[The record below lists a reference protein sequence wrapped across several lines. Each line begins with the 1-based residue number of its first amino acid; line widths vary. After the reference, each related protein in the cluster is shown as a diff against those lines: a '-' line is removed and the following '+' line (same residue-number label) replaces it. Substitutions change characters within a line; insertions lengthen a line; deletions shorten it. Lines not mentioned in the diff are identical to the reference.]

1 MTANRRAIL
10 LMLAFVLLWA
20 GIEAM
25 AANVLRHY
33 SPYQVVWTRYAVHLA
48 LMLAL
53 WGWREPASLWQTR
66 RPVFHVARSL
76 LMLGMPASW
85 VIGMQMGVPGHSVMT
100 IFWIS
105 PVLILGLAW
114 VFLQDRVPLLV
125 WVRPS
130 WPAWVACW
138 STACTGCRGRRCWS
152 IPWAWPCVSASTW

>member
-53 WGWREPASLWQTR
+53 WGWREPASLWQT
-66 RPVFHVARSL
+66 
-76 LMLGMPASW
+76 
-85 VIGMQMGVPGHSVMT
+85 
-100 IFWIS
+100 
-105 PVLILGLAW
+105 
-114 VFLQDRVPLLV
+114 
-125 WVRPS
+125 
-130 WPAWVACW
+130 
-138 STACTGCRGRRCWS
+138 
-152 IPWAWPCVSASTW
+152 